1 MINWSTEGLPSVPF
15 ELESVL
21 LKWQVCVDDSRI
33 EKLLLRLVTM
43 EWSVSGNYRALHHW
57 LQCHQVV
64 TCPVWSANNVSCHQ
78 HLGSESCQ
86 QWMFWSLYPEQQRG
100 IVWECYSCRAV
111 EIALKLTFLA
121 SHQCSADPYLTQTSL
136 RKSPSQDIIAWYGI
150 KPLHSELEATA
161 LDTQSDGNCFC
172 HDLMNESWRNLQLMF
187 PCLYD
192 VAWLGLWWMFVIEP
206 DTLTQHK
213 VSPSIVF
220 SLHSP
225 PFLHFTPAAAVSH
238 DQHNQAVLDSDD
250 LLEMNNKPLDKAA
263 KVPDDDHADQATH
276 KLTFLNTIRCKNSDQ
291 LLLKHYKQPLFAAC
305 SSNVASFII

>member
-150 KPLHSELEATA
+150 KPLHSELEPTA

-172 HDLMNESWRNLQLMF
+172 HDLMNES
-187 PCLYD
+187 
-192 VAWLGLWWMFVIEP
+192 
-206 DTLTQHK
+206 
-213 VSPSIVF
+213 
-220 SLHSP
+220 
-225 PFLHFTPAAAVSH
+225 
-238 DQHNQAVLDSDD
+238 
-250 LLEMNNKPLDKAA
+250 
-263 KVPDDDHADQATH
+263 
-276 KLTFLNTIRCKNSDQ
+276 
-291 LLLKHYKQPLFAAC
+291 
-305 SSNVASFII
+305 

>member
-1 MINWSTEGLPSVPF
+1 
-15 ELESVL
+15 
-21 LKWQVCVDDSRI
+21 
-33 EKLLLRLVTM
+33 
-43 EWSVSGNYRALHHW
+43 
-57 LQCHQVV
+57 
-64 TCPVWSANNVSCHQ
+64 
-78 HLGSESCQ
+78 
-86 QWMFWSLYPEQQRG
+86 
-100 IVWECYSCRAV
+100 
-111 EIALKLTFLA
+111 
-121 SHQCSADPYLTQTSL
+121 
-136 RKSPSQDIIAWYGI
+136 
-150 KPLHSELEATA
+150 
-161 LDTQSDGNCFC
+161 
-172 HDLMNESWRNLQLMF
+172 
-187 PCLYD
+187 
-192 VAWLGLWWMFVIEP
+192 MFVIEP

-250 LLEMNNKPLDKAA
+250 LLEMSNKPPDKAA